1 MLLVFIFKPTIETAE
16 QVPVAHNGGGAHP
29 APRRTCLSMV
39 NFNGQFGP
47 ATQPRI
53 DPPTTYD
60 LLRCFQRESDRIC
73 KTRNIGNW

>member
-1 MLLVFIFKPTIETAE
+1 MPLVFIFKPTIETAE

-29 APRRTCLSMV
+29 APRRTRLL
-39 NFNGQFGP
+39 P
-47 ATQPRI
+47 ASQPRI